1 MAIMQQVRSC
11 LSRGNGG
18 GFSYPRETQEVT
30 MGDRFSIS
38 TMTVAIAA
46 AIVGTAVSGLAT
58 HASAQTALRTPWG
71 EPDLQGIW
79 TEEFDTPL
87 QRPAQYANQEFF
99 TQAQRQEMD
108 RERATHY
115 GDDPRQQ
122 RGSAVHGGGA
132 YNKQFLTIKHTGAR
146 TSMIVDPP
154 NGRLPSQTPQAQR

>member
-1 MAIMQQVRSC
+1 
-11 LSRGNGG
+11 
-18 GFSYPRETQEVT
+18 

-87 QRPAQYANQEFF
+87 Q
-99 TQAQRQEMD
+99 
-108 RERATHY
+108 
-115 GDDPRQQ
+115 
-122 RGSAVHGGGA
+122 
-132 YNKQFLTIKHTGAR
+132 L
-146 TSMIVDPP
+146 
-154 NGRLPSQTPQAQR
+154 